1 MARADKRIGVSEV
14 ELDTVTEILGRT
26 PATFNALLGGLT
38 GEWAEGDG
46 DEEDWGPFD
55 VVGHLI
61 FGEET
66 DWIPRAR
73 IILEYGDSRPFVPFD
88 RFAQFEKFKGRSMDE
103 LLGMFEEARRA
114 NLASLKAMQIR
125 PEQWGLHG
133 THPELGPVTLGQL
146 LATWSVHD
154 LNHIGQIAEWMAKQ
168 YDAAVGPWK
177 AYLPIL
183 DR

>member
-1 MARADKRIGVSEV
+1 MQPDPVIG
-14 ELDTVTEILGRT
+14 ILQRT
-26 PATFNALLGGLT
+26 PPTLRALLGRLSD
-38 GEWAEGDG
+38 EWTSAGG
-46 DEEDWGPFD
+46 DEDDWGPFD

-73 IILEYGDSRPFVPFD
+73 IIQEHGDSRPFVPFD
-88 RFAQFEKFKGRSMDE
+88 RFAQFEKFKGFSMDD
-103 LLGMFEEARRA
+103 LLDMFESARRA
-114 NLASLKAMQIR
+114 NLEALAAMEIR
-125 PEQWGLHG
+125 PDQWDSRGM
-133 THPELGPVTLGQL
+133 HPELGSVTLGQL
-146 LATWSVHD
+146 LATWVVHD
-154 LNHIGQIAEWMAKQ
+154 LNHIGQIAEAIAKR

>member
-1 MARADKRIGVSEV
+1 MDTDVKLVV
-14 ELDTVTEILGRT
+14 ETLGRT
-26 PATFNALLGGLT
+26 PATLKAMLQGLSGECVDGG
-38 GEWAEGDG
+38 G
-46 DEEDWGPFD
+46 DEADWGPFD

-88 RFAQFEKFKGRSMDE
+88 RLAQFERFRGRSMDE

-114 NLASLKAMQIR
+114 NLETLRAMEIT
-125 PEQWGLHG
+125 PERLELRGM
-133 THPELGPVTLGQL
+133 HPELGPVTLGQL
-146 LATWSVHD
+146 LATWVVHD
-154 LNHIGQIAEWMAKQ
+154 LNHIAQIAEGLAKP

-183 DR
+183 GRLTAD